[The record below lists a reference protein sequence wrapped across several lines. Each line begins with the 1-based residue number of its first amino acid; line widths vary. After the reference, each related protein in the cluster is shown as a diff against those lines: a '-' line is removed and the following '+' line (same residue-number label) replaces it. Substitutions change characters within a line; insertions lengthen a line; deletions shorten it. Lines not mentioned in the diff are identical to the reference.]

1 MVARE
6 EAPMMVPLFALA
18 LAATPAEA
26 PQAAPP
32 KPMLICRASERQV
45 GSRIRK
51 GRKCKTAE
59 DWALD
64 DAARD
69 RRPADL
75 RVTEGQAT
83 PTGLPGSPQ

>member
-1 MVARE
+1 M
-6 EAPMMVPLFALA
+6 PVPLFALA
-18 LAATPAEA
+18 LAAAA
-26 PQAAPP
+26 ADAPP
-32 KPMLICRASERQV
+32 TAEPKPILVCRASERQV

-83 PTGLPGSPQ
+83 PTGRPDSPK